1 MQMSNLKPASSL
13 ANRFG
18 VKSMIFGAPGSG
30 KTPLIDT
37 APRPVLLVTE
47 PGMLSM
53 RHSKIPCWEGYTPKA
68 IQEFFDWFT
77 KSKETVNFDTLG
89 IDSFSNLAELIL
101 SEEEGG
107 KSKAGNEVHGK
118 KAYGNM
124 AKRVKEYADILY
136 YFPQKHIVLIAKQ
149 TTYENGR
156 QTVLQNNTVS
166 YEPIMQKR
174 PYFPGQA
181 LNVYLP
187 HLFDNVMQLGEAIV
201 PGFSTPQRALRTR
214 EIPEIFARD
223 RLGNLNDLEPPNLN
237 ELFKKSMS

>member
-1 MQMSNLKPASSL
+1 
-13 ANRFG
+13 
-18 VKSMIFGAPGSG
+18 MIYGAPGSG

-53 RHSKIPCWEGYTPKA
+53 RHSEIPCWETRSAKEIG
-68 IQEFFDWFT
+68 EFFEWFT

-101 SEEEGG
+101 NEEEGG

-118 KAYGNM
+118 RAYGNM

-149 TTYENGR
+149 TAYENGK
-156 QTVLQNNTVS
+156 QTVLQNNAVT

-187 HLFDNVMQLGEAIV
+187 HLFDNVMHLDKVMV
-201 PGFSTPQRALRTR
+201 PGFQNPQKALRTR
-214 EIPEIFARD
+214 EIPEVFARE
-223 RLGNLNDLEPPNLN
+223 RAGNLNELEPANLT